1 MLIMKILFVGNSY
14 TYFND
19 MPAKFLELCNENGIG
34 AKVWSV
40 TRGGYSFAHYLSEE
54 NEKGIEFRARLSERA
69 YDYVV
74 LQDQSVRPAEHT
86 ESFLESS
93 RRLCRMVKENGA
105 IPVFYQT
112 WGRREGSEVLEK
124 HGWTHAEM
132 HALLKDAYT
141 RAAEENGA
149 RIVYAGDAFRAAYA
163 DGVEV
168 YHPDGS
174 HPSDEGSKVI
184 AKAFF
189 DVLCAADQ

>member
-1 MLIMKILFVGNSY
+1 MKILFVGNSY
-14 TYFND
+14 TFFND
-19 MPAKFLELCNENGIG
+19 MPGKFFELCKENGIE
-34 AKVWSV
+34 AEVWSV
-40 TRGGYSFAHYLSEE
+40 TKGGYSFAHYLSEE
-54 NEKGIEFRARLSERA
+54 NEKGIEMRERLSERS
-69 YDYVV
+69 YDYIV

-86 ESFLESS
+86 DAFIDSARKLSA
-93 RRLCRMVKENGA
+93 MAKENGA
-105 IPVFYQT
+105 VPVFYQT

-124 HGWTHAEM
+124 HGWTHVEM

-149 RIVYAGDAFRAAYA
+149 LVVYAGDALRAAYA
-163 DGVEV
+163 EGIDV

-189 DVLCAADQ
+189 DALCRTEK